1 MAAEVYYQAI
11 GTLQS
16 HSYLNNLN
24 NHQKHQNNLVR
35 LVARDFISSN
45 GLSTRRS
52 NRSGQR
58 NCCVIQSLASQ
69 TSVVD
74 PVLSPSR
81 SNIGDTHKKSS
92 KINAH
97 VNYTYCWMTF
107 FAKCVHVYCFL
118 EVGFTKF
125 EVVAT
130 FRQFKLSVGC
140 YLTVVQYVLTQMK
153 LL

>member
-24 NHQKHQNNLVR
+24 HHQKHQNNLVR
-35 LVARDFISSN
+35 LVSRDFISSN

-52 NRSGQR
+52 NCTGQR
-58 NCCVIQSLASQ
+58 NCSVIRSLASQ

-81 SNIGDTHKKSS
+81 SNAGDTYKKSS
-92 KINAH
+92 KLN
-97 VNYTYCWMTF
+97 VPDNYIYCWTSL

-118 EVGFTKF
+118 KLDSPSLRWLQHSGSSSCWLG
-125 EVVAT
+125 VV
-130 FRQFKLSVGC
+130 
-140 YLTVVQYVLTQMK
+140 
-153 LL
+153 